1 MSATQ
6 RLHRIRIKRFS
17 DIGLRDQAIGQLCA
31 DVAILER
38 KNSSFSDDHDVLKG
52 RKPGFVQSE
61 KFAQQ
66 ALDPVSLHRVP
77 GFPADRHADSSGAHW
92 VPACDD
98 GEMRRVSPYALL
110 IDPRIILSFPNTFM
124 FAKGVGFHGVPPLS
138 RGLADLPLARL
149 PGSYRQSYSSFC
161 SSPAE
166 NGPAAPRGHPDKE
179 AVGAFSLGIT
189 ECCQVFLHGSN
200 PV

>member
-138 RGLADLPLARL
+138 RGLADLPLLRTAR
-149 PGSYRQSYSSFC
+149 P
-161 SSPAE
+161 
-166 NGPAAPRGHPDKE
+166 PRVAIRTRKPW
-179 AVGAFSLGIT
+179 VR
-189 ECCQVFLHGSN
+189 FLLVLLNVVKFFFMVQTPSER
-200 PV
+200 